1 MHKQKNKGQEEMV
14 GFALIVIIVAIILL
28 VIIGL
33 SLGTRGNREAVQ
45 SYEAESFLSAALQY
59 TSNCIIGEYLSVR
72 DLIISCNDNAL
83 CEDGEITCN
92 VLNSTLNNAI
102 TKSWNVEEDS
112 PIRGYRLIIN
122 VYGTSDPII
131 NLTAGNI
138 TNNYKGTSESFTRRG
153 NDYTVTFKGYY

>member
-59 TSNCIIGEYLSVR
+59 TSNCIIG
-72 DLIISCNDNAL
+72 
-83 CEDGEITCN
+83 
-92 VLNSTLNNAI
+92 
-102 TKSWNVEEDS
+102 
-112 PIRGYRLIIN
+112 
-122 VYGTSDPII
+122 
-131 NLTAGNI
+131 
-138 TNNYKGTSESFTRRG
+138 
-153 NDYTVTFKGYY
+153 